1 MRRRFTPVRHEWF
14 LVMAVGSC
22 PSVSRCG
29 HHVVVQDTVRRAT
42 AEDQAAIIRLVREA
56 RLNPRSLRW
65 ERFVVAD
72 RGGELIGAAQVRR
85 HPDGSRELASLV
97 VRPQERGH
105 GIAGTMID
113 TLLADEPGP
122 VFTVVDR
129 RYAEHFRSWDFDP
142 VDPAHLAAAPP
153 ANSPPAAALTSP
165 RPAQMTPRGTDTP
178 RTPHKPTSRPAA

>member
-1 MRRRFTPVRHEWF
+1 MQW
-14 LVMAVGSC
+14 AG
-22 PSVSRCG
+22 
-29 HHVVVQDTVRRAT
+29 VRRCRG
-42 AEDQAAIIRLVREA
+42 AAMMWSCRTRSGEPQRKIRPPSFRLVREA

-72 RGGELIGAAQVRR
+72 RGGELVGAAQVRR

-97 VRPQERGH
+97 VRPQDRGH
-105 GIAGTMID
+105 GIAGAVID

-142 VDPAHLAAAPP
+142 VEPARLPP
-153 ANSPPAAALTSP
+153 SMRIQLRIGRVVTGVGSLLLHRRIRLQPLRRPP
-165 RPAQMTPRGTDTP
+165 RH
-178 RTPHKPTSRPAA
+178 PHR